1 MKTYGAG
8 PDLRVGREL
17 VRRAADMEE
26 EAFEVRV
33 LVRSDLE
40 QTGGGVGHRP
50 RRTLV
55 YCKRICH

>member
-17 VRRAADMEE
+17 VRRAADVEE
-26 EAFEVRV
+26 QALKVRG

-40 QTGGGVGHRP
+40 QASGGVGHRP

-55 YCKRICH
+55 YCECICH